1 MSRLALFDLDNT
13 LLDRES
19 AFHRWIDRFVA
30 QYDLPESARSF
41 IVRVDEDGASPREF
55 FFEEIREEFGL
66 ASSIDALLARYY
78 VDYIACFEIEA
89 TTVPGLR
96 SLRADGWKIAVVTNG
111 PPSQIKKMEATG
123 LVGEF
128 DAISISEVVGARK
141 PHREIFEDAAARC
154 GAPLQGWMVGDAP
167 SADIAGGQG
176 VGLRTIWM
184 SRGRAWDNAAPAP
197 DFTATSIAEA
207 IRIIARSSGE
217 HRLFERQTD

>member
-19 AFHRWIDRFVA
+19 AFQRWIERFVA
-30 QYDLPESARSF
+30 QYNLPESAPSF

-55 FFEEIREEFGL
+55 FFEEIREEFAL
-66 ASSIDALLARYY
+66 EIPVDVLLAQYY
-78 VDYIACFEIEA
+78 VDYIACFEIDAA
-89 TTVPGLR
+89 TIPGLR

-141 PHREIFEDAAARC
+141 PARDIFEDAAARC
-154 GAPLQGWMVGDAP
+154 GVPLQGWMVGDSA

-176 VGLRTIWM
+176 AGLRTIWM
-184 SRGRAWDNAAPAP
+184 SRGRVWDDAVTTP
-197 DFTATSIAEA
+197 DFSAASIEEA
-207 IRIIARSSGE
+207 IHIIAGSSGE
-217 HRLFERQTD
+217 PFAVGRPTH